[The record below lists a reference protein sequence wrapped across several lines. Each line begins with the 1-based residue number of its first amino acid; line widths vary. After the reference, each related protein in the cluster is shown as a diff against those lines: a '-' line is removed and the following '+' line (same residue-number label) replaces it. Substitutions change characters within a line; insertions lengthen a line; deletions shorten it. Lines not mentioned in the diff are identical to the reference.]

1 MDRLAKLVELTLPE
15 YRDRHIFTTKLRL
28 AIFIG
33 FWIFY
38 LYFLRD
44 VLSQTKVITA
54 IVCASFFLTGL
65 AYFNVMRNRWLT
77 FSFILELVAD
87 LVAIT
92 AVIYL
97 TGGPYSSYFTIY
109 IFYCF
114 AAGIF
119 YNHYLAGLV
128 AFCSALFYGSFLFL
142 CWKGVIPPL
151 ILDYGNRLP
160 VPAYTPLTHFFF
172 AATFLVVTIYA
183 VKIASFFSQK
193 RERMLEARNK
203 ELTALHKMSST
214 IRSAISL
221 KQVIEQVLTTILEGL
236 GFEAVMLL
244 SFDREEKKIHIH
256 SPRQHPLLGKI
267 EEAMGRPLYEIEL
280 PISFLEI
287 PVFQSIMRHQIVFRR
302 DLVEAAQGM
311 GAVISP
317 DQARHVQ
324 EILGIKRIVGIPLI
338 AEQEVLGVI
347 VGFSREP
354 FVEER
359 LVQTLESFANQ
370 AALLIEASTLIDR
383 LKKTN
388 EQLKEANRVKSEFL
402 AIMSHELRT
411 PLTAIIGFSELMM
424 EGVMGDMTDEQK
436 ESVHEVLNNGADLL
450 ELINGLLDL
459 AKIDSGKM
467 RFEIR
472 EFDAAEM
479 IERICRMIA
488 SLIKRKGHHLSVSI
502 EPDMPPLPGDEKK
515 IQQVI
520 LNLLSNA
527 IKFTPDGGDITVEI
541 RHLPSWKDVSK
552 ASWASRVKSAKE
564 LFGAG
569 AFEISVKDT
578 GVGIRPEHLEMVFDI
593 FQQVDSSI
601 TRSYG
606 GTGLGLALAKQYIEQ
621 HGGLIWAESE
631 YGKGAKFFVVL
642 PRAHSV

>member
-1 MDRLAKLVELTLPE
+1 MDRLAKLVDLTLPE

-44 VLSQTKVITA
+44 VLSQTKAITA

-65 AYFNVMRNRWLT
+65 AYYNVMRNQWLI
-77 FSFILELVAD
+77 FSFLLELIAD

-92 AVIYL
+92 AIIYL

-114 AAGIF
+114 AAGVF
-119 YNHYLAGLV
+119 YNHYLAALIAICC
-128 AFCSALFYGSFLFL
+128 AFFYGGFLLL
-142 CWKGVIPPL
+142 CWAGVVPPL
-151 ILDYGNRLP
+151 ILDYGDRLP
-160 VPAYTPLTHFFF
+160 IPTYTPITHFFF
-172 AATFLVVTIYA
+172 AVTFLGVTIYA

-221 KQVIEQVLTTILEGL
+221 KEVIEQVLTTILEGL

-244 SFDREEKKIHIH
+244 SFDREDSKIRVH
-256 SPRQHPLLGKI
+256 SPRQHPLLEKI
-267 EEAMGRPLYEIEL
+267 ENILGLPLYQIEF

-302 DLVEAAQGM
+302 DLVEATQGM
-311 GAVISP
+311 GVAISRE
-317 DQARHVQ
+317 QARHIQ
-324 EILGIKRIVGIPLI
+324 ELLGVRRIVGIPLI
-338 AEQEVLGVI
+338 AEQEVLGAI

-370 AALLIEASTLIDR
+370 AALLIEASMLIDR

-424 EGVMGDMTDEQK
+424 EGVMGDLTAEQT
-436 ESVHEVLNNGADLL
+436 ESVREVLNNGADLL
-450 ELINGLLDL
+450 ELINSLLDL

-479 IERICRMIA
+479 IERICRMIS
-488 SLIKRKGHHLSVSI
+488 SLVQRKGHKLSVSVQQG
-502 EPDMPPLPGDEKK
+502 MPPLPGDEKQ

-527 IKFTPDGGDITVEI
+527 IKFTPDGGEVTVDI
-541 RHLPSWKDVSK
+541 RHFGSWDEISK
-552 ASWASRVKSAKE
+552 TPWAARAKSKQE
-564 LFGAG
+564 FFSDG
-569 AFEISVKDT
+569 AFEISVADT

-606 GTGLGLALAKQYIEQ
+606 GTGLGLALAKQYVEQ
-621 HGGLIWAESE
+621 HKGMIWAESE
-631 YGKGAKFFVVL
+631 YGKGAKFFIVL
-642 PRAHSV
+642 PGVHSV